1 MMPALCLWG
10 LQGLILSPSGSVC
23 LVLLQVAHANK
34 LRARITEHVERLLGN
49 DGVLALPSAPG
60 PAPLLNTPQ
69 QDLNV
74 FRQRL
79 ISLTCIAG
87 LSALPQVWQKLA

>member
-1 MMPALCLWG
+1 ME
-10 LQGLILSPSGSVC
+10 
-23 LVLLQVAHANK
+23 HANK

-49 DGVLALPSAPG
+49 DGVLAVPSAPG

-69 QDLNV
+69 QDLNA

-87 LSALPQVWQKLA
+87 LCGLPQVLQPSAR